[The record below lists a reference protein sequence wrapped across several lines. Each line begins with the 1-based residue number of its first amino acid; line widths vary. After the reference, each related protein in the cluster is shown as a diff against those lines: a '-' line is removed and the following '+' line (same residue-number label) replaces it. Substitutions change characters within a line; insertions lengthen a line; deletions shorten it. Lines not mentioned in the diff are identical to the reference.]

1 MKSLP
6 LMIAA
11 ALLASP
17 LVAFHA
23 GDSRTGQHRPSEPR
37 YHAVQCEGEYPHHLQ
52 GVCVGKDAIYWSFT
66 TQLVKTDLEG
76 TVLKK
81 VSVANHHGDLAFH
94 QDKIFVAVN
103 LGKFN
108 DPEGNADS
116 SVYVYNADDLTL
128 VEKHETPEVFHG
140 AGGVGVRDGR
150 FFVVGGLPGDIAEN
164 YIYEYDDQ
172 FQFVKKHVL
181 KSGHTHLGIQ
191 TATFAHGRW
200 WFGCYGDPQILLVT
214 DAAFNLQGR
223 YRFDCS
229 LGIVGLPNEQLFAA
243 SGRCDPET
251 GCRGSVRLVVPD
263 ETTGLRNINSE
274 Y

>member
-1 MKSLP
+1 MF
-6 LMIAA
+6 AA
-11 ALLASP
+11 ALLVSP
-17 LVAFHA
+17 LAACFA
-23 GDSRTGQHRPSEPR
+23 GESGVNDDRPSEPR
-37 YHAVQCEGEYPHHLQ
+37 FHAVQCEENYPHHLQ

-76 TVLKK
+76 TVLEK
-81 VSVANHHGDLAFH
+81 VPAANHHGDLAFH
-94 QDKIFVAVN
+94 QGQIFVAVN

-116 SVYVYNADDLTL
+116 WVYVYNADDLAL
-128 VEKHETPEVFHG
+128 VEKHETPEVFYG
-140 AGGVGVRDGR
+140 AGGVGVRNGH
-150 FFVVGGLPGDIAEN
+150 FFVVGGLPGNIAEN
-164 YIYEYDDQ
+164 YIYEYDDD
-172 FQFVKKHVL
+172 FQFVKRHVL

-191 TATFAHGRW
+191 TATFAHDRW

-214 DAAFNLQGR
+214 DADFNLLGR
-223 YRFDCS
+223 YPFDCS
-229 LGIVGLPNEQLFAA
+229 LGIVGLPHERLFSA

-263 ETTGLRNINSE
+263 GKKGLRNINSE